1 MTGPRALAGVM
12 FAAATALAAGAAS
25 AQVPYQIGNYSG
37 SVTVDNGVLESL
49 GPTPTVPQML
59 RPGTPVGEYGYD
71 PRMGSLA
78 AVESSRGSHGSA
90 SRIAVP
96 GSGSPTLGIDGAP
109 APDWLRRPDAP
120 RYAPLPETLSKPA
133 PAAPRASAPAPKPA
147 AAAPAASR
155 VPAPAPAQ
163 RTAEPAPR
171 TAPPSTPTVA
181 KVVAPTPPPP
191 PKPAAPVA
199 AAPAPK
205 AAAPTAAATAA
216 PLPPRLP
223 PRLPPAASAPPPA
236 TQEPPK
242 REAPAQVAAASPPPA
257 APPPPA
263 PSAQG
268 AGGDLVRVPFEAN
281 QTTLASGP
289 RPDLDALVARLRKD
303 ETLRVQLLAYADGD
317 EDNANKAR
325 RLSLSRALAVRAYL
339 IDKQIQSTRMDVRA
353 LGNRTKDTPKDRV
366 DVVLVSR

>member
-49 GPTPTVPQML
+49 GPTPTVPEML

-78 AVESSRGSHGSA
+78 AIEGSRGSHG
-90 SRIAVP
+90 VP
-96 GSGSPTLGIDGAP
+96 RAAPTPSLGIDGSP
-109 APDWLRRPDAP
+109 APDWLRRPDAQ
-120 RYAPLPETLSKPA
+120 RYAPLPETLSKPV
-133 PAAPRASAPAPKPA
+133 PAAKPATTAPRASAPTLTPPAVTQPKPA
-147 AAAPAASR
+147 PAARST
-155 VPAPAPAQ
+155 PAPAPRA
-163 RTAEPAPR
+163 AEPAPR
-171 TAPPSTPTVA
+171 VTPPSPPATA
-181 KVVAPTPPPP
+181 RVVAPAPPPP
-191 PKPAAPVA
+191 PKPSAPAATAPAPRV
-199 AAPAPK
+199 AAPA
-205 AAAPTAAATAA
+205 AVAPA
-216 PLPPRLP
+216 
-223 PRLPPAASAPPPA
+223 APPPPKLPPVV
-236 TQEPPK
+236 QEPPK
-242 REAPAQVAAASPPPA
+242 REPQTQVAA
-257 APPPPA
+257 APPPPPA
-263 PSAQG
+263 PPPSVSSQA

-281 QTTLASGP
+281 QTALAGGP
-289 RPDLDALVARLRKD
+289 RPELDALVTRLRKD

-317 EDNANKAR
+317 EENANKAR

-353 LGNRTKDTPKDRV
+353 LGNRAKDTPKDRV

>member
-25 AQVPYQIGNYSG
+25 AQVPYQIGNYTG

-49 GPTPTVPQML
+49 GPTPTVPEML

-71 PRMGSLA
+71 PRIGSLA
-78 AVESSRGSHGSA
+78 AIGSA
-90 SRIAVP
+90 RGGHGATPRASA
-96 GSGSPTLGIDGAP
+96 PTLGVGGAP

-133 PAAPRASAPAPKPA
+133 AVAPRASAPTLTPPRPA
-147 AAAPAASR
+147 AAAPAATR
-155 VPAPAPAQ
+155 PPAPAPRA
-163 RTAEPAPR
+163 AEPAPR
-171 TAPPSTPTVA
+171 TAPPSAPAVA

-191 PKPAAPVA
+191 PRPSAPVVAAPTPRA
-199 AAPAPK
+199 AAPATV
-205 AAAPTAAATAA
+205 APAA
-216 PLPPRLP
+216 PLPPK
-223 PRLPPAASAPPPA
+223 LPPAA
-236 TQEPPK
+236 QEPPK
-242 REAPAQVAAASPPPA
+242 RELPTQVAAASPPPA
-257 APPPPA
+257 APPPA
-263 PSAQG
+263 ASAQG
-268 AGGDLVRVPFEAN
+268 SGGDIVRIAFEAN
-281 QTTLASGP
+281 QTTLANGP
-289 RPDLDALVARLRKD
+289 RPELDALVARLRKD

-353 LGNRTKDTPKDRV
+353 LGNRTKDSPKDRV